1 MKTLITPA
9 LLAGLLAALIL
20 TVAQHFTA
28 DRLILEA
35 ETYETAAE
43 AVAPQPAEPVVAHRH
58 DDAQAAS
65 SDHHAAPT
73 EEWEPENGWQRI
85 LSTASANSL
94 LGVGY
99 GLLLVGIFRLR
110 PPRNTMTGLAWGAA
124 GYLTVFVAPSIGL
137 HPELPG
143 TAAAEL
149 MGRQEWW
156 IGTVLATASG
166 LGLCALTQ
174 SWSLRIV
181 GLVLL
186 ALPHLIGAPHPAV
199 KEALAPEA
207 LQHQFIL
214 ASALLNALF
223 WLIIGPLSAWL
234 YCRANGITSSAQD
247 APVASAT

>member
-9 LLAGLLAALIL
+9 LLAGLLAALVL
-20 TVAQHFTA
+20 TAAQHFTA
-28 DRLILEA
+28 SRLILDAEVYEQAAAATPAPAAHSHEA
-35 ETYETAAE
+35 
-43 AVAPQPAEPVVAHRH
+43 AVAEHHH
-58 DDAQAAS
+58 DSEAK
-65 SDHHAAPT
+65 
-73 EEWEPENGWQRI
+73 EWEPENGWQRT

-99 GLLLVGIFRLR
+99 ALMLVGLFRLR
-110 PPRNTMTGLAWGAA
+110 PPRNAMTGLAWGAA
-124 GYLTVFVAPSIGL
+124 GYLTVFVAPSLGL

-156 IGTVLATASG
+156 IGTALATASG

-174 SWSLRIV
+174 SWSLRAI
-181 GLVLL
+181 GLLLL
-186 ALPHLIGAPHPAV
+186 ALPHLIGAPQPAV

-223 WLIIGPLSAWL
+223 WLVIGPLCAWL
-234 YCRANGITSSAQD
+234 YCRANGITTSAQD